1 MCQPAVDWTSTTG
14 NQVLKARDGSIFSAL
29 WTRLGT
35 RICGSE
41 LGGIENLYH
50 MYVMV
55 LQGSAGEYMQ
65 Y

>member
-1 MCQPAVDWTSTTG
+1 MCQPAVGWTNITG
-14 NQVLKARDGSIFSAL
+14 NQVLQVRDGSIFSAL
-29 WTRLGT
+29 WAGLGT

-41 LGGIENLYH
+41 LGDVAKLFH

-55 LQGSAGEYMQ
+55 LQRSAGGKMQ